1 MQIGCYVLFGLCTFT
16 VILRYPPRPFHQ
28 SSANSTFRLYVRT
41 IRSHRVG
48 LDDCFILAAWISE
61 IAVIISVKM
70 QFQSGIGWHAADLAT
85 LPDGARILSSI
96 VLWPWVAQFTYFFQL
111 GCIKSSIVSLYLRL
125 AVTPGQVKVLWVALA
140 VIFGQGLSSA
150 IAVAVFICRPVSLLW
165 ENAEEFGGPKCFNI
179 LAFNYY
185 NAAFFILSDLFLA
198 AAPIMVLKDM
208 QMNKK
213 RKMLLGFMFSLG
225 ILAIGGTVSRQVTN
239 AIAINNTDLSWYW
252 APAELCSVLE
262 SSLGIV
268 FVCVPAIIP
277 LFSNV
282 MGSAAKKSGQEDID
296 LANSRNPDTFG
307 KMGRNPKRKVELGD
321 ETLLCETQLSN
332 LGGHESDVAS
342 QRSGYDLES
351 CGKVPEYSEST
362 RG

>member
-1 MQIGCYVLFGLCTFT
+1 M
-16 VILRYPPRPFHQ
+16 
-28 SSANSTFRLYVRT
+28 
-41 IRSHRVG
+41 
-48 LDDCFILAAWISE
+48 
-61 IAVIISVKM
+61 
-70 QFQSGIGWHAADLAT
+70 
-85 LPDGARILSSI
+85 
-96 VLWPWVAQFTYFFQL
+96 
-111 GCIKSSIVSLYLRL
+111 
-125 AVTPGQVKVLWVALA
+125 
-140 VIFGQGLSSA
+140 
-150 IAVAVFICRPVSLLW
+150 FICRPVSLLW
-165 ENAEEFGGPKCFNI
+165 ENAAEFGGPKCFNI

-213 RKMLLGFMFSLG
+213 RKSNCVMPEPLSFVRSKL
-225 ILAIGGTVSRQVTN
+225 TVSSASGLHVQSGYTRDRGDNLAPSDKRDRYQQRGSILVRHERVVSHSHRGSRGSRN
-239 AIAINNTDLSWYW
+239 SRYW

-296 LANSRNPDTFG
+296 LVNSRNPDTFG
-307 KMGRNPKRKVELGD
+307 KMGRNPKRKIELGD
-321 ETLLCETQLSN
+321 ETLLRETRLTD

-342 QRSGYDLES
+342 QRSGYDLEE
-351 CGKVPEYSEST
+351 CGKVPEHNEST